1 MENEYSVVTSNK
13 YNLFLDEDEP
23 SEILQSLKETKAKQ
37 KDEKSPK
44 GAKTEKSRVEKV
56 EKTKGSKTA
65 LTSAE
70 DHKPDSKPKTDE
82 HKGKFQIALLA
93 IILFCIRLIINR
105 IMLM

>member
-23 SEILQSLKETKAKQ
+23 SEILQSLKETKAKK
-37 KDEKSPK
+37 KDEKPPK

-56 EKTKGSKTA
+56 EKTKGSKT

-82 HKGKFQIALLA
+82 HKGKFQIMLLA
-93 IILFCIRLIINR
+93 SILFIRLIID
-105 IMLM
+105 